1 MFSRKIAAC
10 WILAAAGIPAMISHA
25 APALPEDT
33 AARAASGSEWTT
45 VSNRRLDEMRG
56 GFDLGSGL
64 LVSFGITRAVY
75 INGDLV
81 ATNSFTIKDFSKLTP
96 DQVQIVSQQASALNL
111 VQNGS
116 GNTFNPAAIAS
127 SPATFIQ
134 NTLDN
139 QHIQNQT
146 IITAS
151 ANSLA
156 MIRGMNALTTLRDA
170 LNGSLG
176 K

>member
-1 MFSRKIAAC
+1 
-10 WILAAAGIPAMISHA
+10 
-25 APALPEDT
+25 
-33 AARAASGSEWTT
+33 
-45 VSNRRLDEMRG
+45 
-56 GFDLGSGL
+56 
-64 LVSFGITRAVY
+64 
-75 INGDLV
+75 V

-111 VQNGS
+111 VQTGS